1 MVDSKSKDDKSKEAD
16 TGVAAKPFVVT
27 HSIFEIA
34 EENSTR
40 LIDEIIKIQPHYTQA
55 ISNLQSDYIQSIKNI
70 IKDSFM
76 AQEQLKGTNIFNWN
90 MTPFTAVY
98 LQQSNALTNNMIRTL
113 DTAKQLTIN
122 ALEAAGNNLE
132 TYNNIVKV
140 VTELN
145 TNTVTSWNSF
155 LYTQQQRF
163 FK

>member
-1 MVDSKSKDDKSKEAD
+1 MTNPWEAD
-16 TGVAAKPFVVT
+16 TRVAAKASVAT

-40 LIDEIIKIQPHYTQA
+40 LIDEIIKIRPHYTQA
-55 ISNLQSDYIQSIKNI
+55 ISNLQSDYIQSYIQSIKNI
-70 IKDSFM
+70 IKNSFM

-90 MTPFTAVY
+90 KTPFTAVY

-113 DTAKQLTIN
+113 DTTTQLTIN

-132 TYNNIVKV
+132 IYNNIVKV

-155 LYTQQQRF
+155 LYTQQRF